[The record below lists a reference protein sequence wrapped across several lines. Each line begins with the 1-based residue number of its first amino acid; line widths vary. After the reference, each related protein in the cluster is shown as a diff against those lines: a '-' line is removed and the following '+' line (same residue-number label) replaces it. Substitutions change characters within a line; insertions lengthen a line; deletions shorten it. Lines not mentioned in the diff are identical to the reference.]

1 MWFMWLWMVFLVSDN
16 LCRFLDFVCW
26 MRWMKVGKGVMDDND
41 VSFFVMAEQDL
52 CENGSVANSHSFSI
66 DVLKCISFSKRDL

>member
-1 MWFMWLWMVFLVSDN
+1 
-16 LCRFLDFVCW
+16 
-26 MRWMKVGKGVMDDND
+26 MKVGKGVMDDND